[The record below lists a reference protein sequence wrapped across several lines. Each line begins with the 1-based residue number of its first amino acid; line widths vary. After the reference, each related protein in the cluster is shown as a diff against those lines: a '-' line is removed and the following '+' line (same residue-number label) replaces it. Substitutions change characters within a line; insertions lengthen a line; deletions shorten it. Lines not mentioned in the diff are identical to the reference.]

1 MFFPTFT
8 SGLSPS
14 VISVLSKLA
23 LFLFDIYFFFLVSL
37 SALFALISL
46 LFCFRVFTLLFFFV
60 RITYPFQLSPCHCFH
75 IHSLFPMST
84 HPVSYLSIHTLSP
97 TLIGMYSSIHLFLI
111 PKSLLRPGPSIFI
124 PILSLP
130 PIPFHTL
137 SRSVFPLSKDEFTLP
152 TPSISSLCQVARR
165 MEEEWVLSRKGP
177 LTFASRSYW
186 PSASLW
192 TRFFNPG
199 SHMQRQV
206 F

>member
-1 MFFPTFT
+1 MCFLSLPYFYLSIFF
-8 SGLSPS
+8 
-14 VISVLSKLA
+14 
-23 LFLFDIYFFFLVSL
+23 VSF

-177 LTFASRSYW
+177 LTFAFRSYW

>member
-23 LFLFDIYFFFLVSL
+23 LFLFIYFFCLPLCIVRSYQPPFLFS
-37 SALFALISL
+37 
-46 LFCFRVFTLLFFFV
+46 CFYSSFFV
-60 RITYPFQLSPCHCFH
+60 LITYPFQLSSFHCFH
-75 IHSLFPMST
+75 IHSLFPMSI